1 MKQSGKKEGQ
11 INKYAFNTPKDKV
24 NQKKYVFQGNND
36 GGFTLIE
43 ALLSFM
49 IFCIISL
56 SIPLLMKG
64 VETIKNEMVPPY
76 YYEWNLFSES
86 LKNELWKGTDI
97 KVLPQEISFN
107 KNGEK
112 ISYEKYNSSIRRR
125 VNDTGH
131 EVVLQSVGSFSLTP
145 LEQGIRINVDFNN
158 GERVE
163 SEFFYYDIS
172 EMDQVP

>member
-1 MKQSGKKEGQ
+1 
-11 INKYAFNTPKDKV
+11 
-24 NQKKYVFQGNND
+24 
-36 GGFTLIE
+36 
-43 ALLSFM
+43 
-49 IFCIISL
+49 
-56 SIPLLMKG
+56 MKG

-145 LEQGIRINVDFNN
+145 LEQGIRINVDFDN